1 VLAGA
6 LGERRLVVEVLGN
19 RELGGL
25 QTRSGSTREDDG
37 GRRDDGRLRDE

>member
-6 LGERRLVVEVLGN
+6 LGERGLVVEVLGD
-19 RELGGL
+19 RELGGRR
-25 QTRSGSTREDDG
+25 TRSGSTRDEDG